1 MLLAFACSAQIPK
14 GFKIGKPIPLGH
26 SHNDYIQERPL
37 WEALE
42 NGFTSIEIDIYTA
55 SDNTLH
61 VSHVPFALLQKP
73 TLEKLYLAPLKE
85 WIDKNNGQV
94 FPDTNIT
101 LTLMIDLK
109 GNGSL
114 TYPILKETLEKYKDY
129 LTVYNSGK
137 LVKQGPLRIM
147 FSGSRPMSI
156 LNRETEQ
163 LFCIDGSLGGDY
175 SESSVFVGRES
186 APYGAYFKKRN
197 NGKLSEKEAADLKRL
212 VEKTTARNREI
223 RFWAAGNNLK
233 RWQTLKIAGVTV
245 INVDKLKTFNR
256 WINQQQNIQ

>member
-1 MLLAFACSAQIPK
+1 M
-14 GFKIGKPIPLGH
+14 GH
-26 SHNDYIQERPL
+26 SHNDYEQERPL

-42 NGFTSIEIDIYTA
+42 NGFTSIEIDIFTA
-55 SDNTLH
+55 ADNGLH
-61 VSHVPFALLQKP
+61 VSHIPFALLQKP

-85 WIDKNNGQV
+85 WIDKNGGQV
-94 FPDTNIT
+94 FPDTQVT

-109 GNGSL
+109 GNGSR

-129 LTVYNSGK
+129 LTVYNKGR
-137 LVKQGPLRIM
+137 LAKQGPLRIM

-175 SESSVFVGRES
+175 AESNVFVARES
-186 APYGAYFKKRN
+186 APFSAYFKKRC
-197 NGKLSEKEAADLKRL
+197 NGKLSEKEEEDLKRL
-212 VEKTTARNREI
+212 VEKTSAKNREI
-223 RFWAAGNNLK
+223 RFWAAGNKIK
-233 RWQTLKIAGVTV
+233 RWQTLKEAGVTV

-256 WINQQQNIQ
+256 WINQQDSK